1 MNKTS
6 WKGGAL
12 LAPVPPVLVSCGD
25 MNAPNVLTVAWTGT
39 LNTKP
44 SKTYISVRP
53 ERFSYNLIK
62 SSGEF
67 VINLPT
73 AALVKSIDL
82 CGVKSGR
89 DTDKWTAAGLTPQA
103 VPNFSAPMVAESP
116 VSIACRVCDIIP
128 LGSHD
133 MFIADVVSVEVSED
147 LIDSNGRL
155 HIERAG
161 LCAYAHGQ
169 YFALGKKI
177 GDFGFSVKKKK
188 KKPQYCARKNYSTD
202 KKASQN
208 SRR

>member
-25 MNAPNVLTVAWTGT
+25 MTAPNVLTVAWTGT

-62 SSGEF
+62 NSGEF

-73 AALVKSIDL
+73 ATLVKSIDL

-89 DTDKWTAAGLTPQA
+89 DIDKWAAAGLTPKP
-103 VPNFSAPMVAESP
+103 VPGFSAPMVDESP
-116 VSIACRVCDIIP
+116 ISIACRVCNIVP

-188 KKPQYCARKNYSTD
+188 KKPQYSARKNR
-202 KKASQN
+202 ASQN
-208 SRR
+208 KKTV

>member
-1 MNKTS
+1 MEKRA

-12 LAPVPPVLVSCGD
+12 LAPIPPVLVSCGSLET
-25 MNAPNVLTVAWTGT
+25 PNLLTVAWTGT

-44 SKTYISVRP
+44 PKTYISVRP
-53 ERFSYNLIK
+53 ERFSHGLIK
-62 SSGEF
+62 TSGEF

-73 AALVKSIDL
+73 AALVRAVDL

-89 DTDKWTAAGLTPQA
+89 DINKWEAARLTPQPA
-103 VPNFSAPMVAESP
+103 GCVSAPMVDESP
-116 VSIACRVCDIIP
+116 ISIECRVCDIVP

-133 MFIADVVSVEVSED
+133 MFIADVVGVNVAEELMD
-147 LIDSNGRL
+147 QNGRL

-188 KKPQYCARKNYSTD
+188 KKPQYD
-202 KKASQN
+202 KQKRQGTSGK
-208 SRR
+208 